1 MGVLD
6 QRQTGRINRWT
17 VGAVIPHHEGSR
29 ELRVVA
35 ERASDVAY
43 ARLQEMV
50 LDLRLTPGTFVNE
63 QSLAS
68 DLGLGRMPVREAL
81 ARLAKDRFIT
91 IVPRRG
97 IIVTPLAL
105 DEILDMF
112 EAREAIECGVAYI
125 AATRATEEDLRTLR
139 GLVET
144 VDQARITADSEQFL
158 KDDHAVH
165 TFLVHM
171 IRNPLLQDAAD
182 RLLLHTLRF
191 WRLYWKN
198 LPAKTEAMLSHAD
211 LLSALEGHDPGKAEQ
226 AMRNHLQTSRQ
237 LVQLLF

>member
-1 MGVLD
+1 MEFGVAAD
-6 QRQTGRINRWT
+6 RT
-17 VGAVIPHHEGSR
+17 
-29 ELRVVA
+29 
-35 ERASDVAY
+35 SDIAY

-63 QSLAS
+63 QSLAT

-97 IIVTPLAL
+97 IIVTPITL
-105 DEILDMF
+105 DEIVDMF

-125 AATRATEEDLRTLR
+125 AATRATDDDLRTLR

-144 VDQARITADSEQFL
+144 VDRSRVSADSEQFL

-182 RLLLHTLRF
+182 RLQLHTLRF

-198 LPAKTEAMLSHAD
+198 LPPRTEAMLSHAE
-211 LLSALEGHDPGKAEQ
+211 LLAALEDHDPAKAEQ